1 MDSGAWIEVKQIFAA
16 ALACPPADRAS
27 LLDERCRGSA
37 FIRGEVETLLEA
49 HTNATGFL
57 EQPAIASSSWLIDL
71 QPSTL
76 EQRRIGPFRLAGSI
90 GAGGMGVVYR
100 AERVEGGF
108 DQQVAIKIIDLALH
122 DPEAL
127 SRFAVERQILASL
140 NHPNIVQ
147 FIDGGQTPEGQAF
160 IVMELIDGVRVTNYC
175 RERTLPLDDRLR
187 LIEQICGAVQ
197 YAHQHGVVHRD
208 LKPGNILVSADGAVK
223 VLDFGVAKLIASSG
237 DAEATRTGMLR
248 PLTPDYASPEQLR
261 GLPVTTASDIYALGV
276 LTYEVVT
283 GRKPYETSRETLD
296 RILEIVTITEPPRPS
311 QALAREPTGTP
322 YDGTR
327 VRGDLDA
334 IILKA
339 MHKDPARRYASAQEL
354 ATDLARY
361 RGSEPVI
368 AREPSLGY
376 VIRKAARRH
385 RAAATAAAVSV
396 VAVLA
401 ALGVSIWQTQ
411 RVAAERDRAK
421 ARFDDA
427 RQIANALIFKV
438 HDGIVPL
445 PGSTPVRKM
454 IVDEALTYLE
464 RLSQDP
470 SVDDALRLELAA
482 AYRRIG
488 DVQGLPGTAN
498 LGDRAGAR
506 TSLERAAALLD
517 PLVRATPPSQEATRL
532 LISVE
537 FELAAT
543 MAALGDGEAAVRV
556 TKTAAARA
564 EALVKNGANDDAT
577 RSLLGRSYFELA
589 RASPHAE
596 RLPHWQRAADVFE
609 GLLKEQPAD
618 PVRQRSVALTAKSM
632 GAYFENVSEF
642 EKARAY
648 YLRAQE
654 IDEQRLAARPLA
666 RDALFDVAIDVG
678 NVANVDSRLGRA
690 KEAGEGFERSLALR
704 QKLAAQD
711 PQDVQARD
719 RVAFMHGRLA
729 RLYARN
735 NRPADAL
742 SHARKAVATIEPVA
756 GVEVQSRQDLLEH
769 LIDLAELEAV
779 ARNQPEACRLFR
791 RSRTM
796 ADELLKVKGA
806 NLSELETFRKR
817 VDTGLTKCGG

>member
-1 MDSGAWIEVKQIFAA
+1 M
-16 ALACPPADRAS
+16 
-27 LLDERCRGSA
+27 
-37 FIRGEVETLLEA
+37 
-49 HTNATGFL
+49 
-57 EQPAIASSSWLIDL
+57 
-71 QPSTL
+71 
-76 EQRRIGPFRLAGSI
+76 
-90 GAGGMGVVYR
+90 
-100 AERVEGGF
+100 
-108 DQQVAIKIIDLALH
+108 
-122 DPEAL
+122 
-127 SRFAVERQILASL
+127 
-140 NHPNIVQ
+140 
-147 FIDGGQTPEGQAF
+147 
-160 IVMELIDGVRVTNYC
+160 
-175 RERTLPLDDRLR
+175 
-187 LIEQICGAVQ
+187 
-197 YAHQHGVVHRD
+197 
-208 LKPGNILVSADGAVK
+208 
-223 VLDFGVAKLIASSG
+223 
-237 DAEATRTGMLR
+237 
-248 PLTPDYASPEQLR
+248 
-261 GLPVTTASDIYALGV
+261 
-276 LTYEVVT
+276 
-283 GRKPYETSRETLD
+283 
-296 RILEIVTITEPPRPS
+296 
-311 QALAREPTGTP
+311 LAREPTGTP

-361 RGSEPVI
+361 RGSQPVI

-385 RAAATAAAVSV
+385 RAAATAVAVSV

-506 TSLERAAALLD
+506 ASLERAVALLD

-543 MAALGDGEAAVRV
+543 MSALGDGEAAVRV
-556 TKTAAARA
+556 IKMAAGRA
-564 EALVKNGANDDAT
+564 ETLVKNGANDDAT
-577 RSLLGRSYFELA
+577 RSLLGRSVLSS
-589 RASPHAE
+589 SPGRHRMAE

-618 PVRQRSVALTAKSM
+618 PVRQRSVALTAKYM
-632 GAYFENVSEF
+632 GAYFETVSEF

-711 PQDVQARD
+711 PSGCPGPRP
-719 RVAFMHGRLA
+719 GRL
-729 RLYARN
+729 
-735 NRPADAL
+735 
-742 SHARKAVATIEPVA
+742 HAWPP
-756 GVEVQSRQDLLEH
+756 G
-769 LIDLAELEAV
+769 EAV
-779 ARNQPEACRLFR
+779 REKQPAC
-791 RSRTM
+791 
-796 ADELLKVKGA
+796 
-806 NLSELETFRKR
+806 
-817 VDTGLTKCGG
+817 